1 MFDPNKSEN
10 ERLIAKWKP
19 LLEHKSLP
27 PIDDY
32 HKKAITAKLLENQEQ
47 ENRRRGSDSLLTE
60 AAGPVSTNTVSNFAS
75 YDPVLISMIRRAM
88 PNLIAYDLCG
98 VQALNQPNGLIFSLR
113 AKYGNQ
119 RNATNPGTDVPP
131 APGTE
136 TFYNEVAS
144 EHSAGGRTNSVT
156 YDQGTENNP
165 DGHPDGTYYA
175 DADGTAVLDSN
186 GDPIPYASPA
196 FNPFSADGSGDFY
209 AAHPYT
215 TEEGERLGTENND
228 AFNEMSMDI
237 DRINVTVGTR
247 ALKAE
252 YSVELA
258 QDLKAMHGLDAET
271 ELANILSNEILAE
284 INREIIRKIYLI
296 SKAGAQNTN
305 TPGIFDMNIDSRGR
319 WQGEQFKGIFFQL
332 EREANQLAKET
343 RRGRGNIVLCSSNVA
358 SALMM
363 AGVLDTNNSLTA
375 KLNVDDTGN
384 TYAGTIGGRVK
395 VYIDPYAVSEYMVL
409 GYKGTNA
416 YEAGMF
422 YCPYVPLQMVRAVDP
437 NSFQP
442 KIGFKT
448 RYGLVHNPF
457 ALTEEEASNDS
468 PLARDFSGNT
478 KNLYYR
484 SFRVTNL

>member
-10 ERLIAKWKP
+10 ERLISKWKP

-27 PIDDY
+27 SIEDY
-32 HKKAITAKLLENQEQ
+32 HKKAITARLLENQEQ

-60 AAGPVSTNTVSNFAS
+60 AAGPASTNTVSNFAS

-113 AKYGNQ
+113 AKYGKK
-119 RNATNPGTDVPP
+119 RNNEDPTAIDGK
-131 APGTE
+131 E
-136 TFYNEVAS
+136 TFYDEVDSA
-144 EHSAGGRTNSVT
+144 HSAGGRINTV
-156 YDQGTENNP
+156 DEGGT
-165 DGHPDGTYYA
+165 TYYA
-175 DADGTAVLDSN
+175 NADGTPVLDSEGN
-186 GDPIPYASPA
+186 KIVYASPT
-196 FNPFSADGSGDFY
+196 FNPFSEDGSGDFY

-215 TEEGERLGTENND
+215 TEEGEALGTEGGGD
-228 AFNEMSMDI
+228 FNEMSMDI

-296 SKAGAQNTN
+296 SKPGATNTN
-305 TPGIFDMNIDSRGR
+305 TPGIFDMNVDSKGR
-319 WQGEQFKGIFFQL
+319 WMGEQFKGVFYQL
-332 EREANQLAKET
+332 EREANALAKDT

-363 AGVLDTNNSLTA
+363 AGVLETNTSVSA

-457 ALTEEEASNDS
+457 AITEEEASNDN

-484 SFRVTNL
+484 SFRVVNL

>member
-10 ERLIAKWKP
+10 ERLISKWKP

-27 PIDDY
+27 SIEDY
-32 HKKAITAKLLENQEQ
+32 HKKAITARLLENQEQ

-60 AAGPVSTNTVSNFAS
+60 AAGPASTNTVSNFAS

-113 AKYGNQ
+113 AKYGKK
-119 RNATNPGTDVPP
+119 RNNEDP
-131 APGTE
+131 AAIDGKE
-136 TFYNEVAS
+136 TFYDEVDSA
-144 EHSAGGRTNSVT
+144 HSAGGRVNTVEE
-156 YDQGTENNP
+156 DGT
-165 DGHPDGTYYA
+165 TYYA
-175 DADGTAVLDSN
+175 NADGTPVLDSEGN
-186 GDPIPYASPA
+186 KIVYASPA
-196 FNPFSADGSGDFY
+196 FNPFSEDGSGDFY

-215 TEEGERLGTENND
+215 TEEGEALGTEAGG

-296 SKAGAQNTN
+296 SKPGALNTN
-305 TPGIFDMNIDSRGR
+305 TPGIFDMNVDSKGR
-319 WQGEQFKGIFFQL
+319 WMGEQFKGVFYQL
-332 EREANQLAKET
+332 EREANALAKDT

-363 AGVLDTNNSLTA
+363 AGVLETNTSVSA

-457 ALTEEEASNDS
+457 AITEEEASNDS

-484 SFRVTNL
+484 SFRVVNL